1 MLASISSFYRP
12 RHVMMLIT
20 IKYYI
25 YAFLNCR
32 NENKRKRKWC
42 SRILQHIPSPKLQI
56 FICGSKNWIGFIFV
70 ISRKK
75 EKTNTYLHIQWAAI
89 HPALRTQGKLGEKSD
104 DVSHDIEFNPHNECL
119 NGKSTT
125 IHKHHTN
132 TLKLV
137 HLIYFVM

>member
-1 MLASISSFYRP
+1 MFSHLAAHPKSQATDFYLR
-12 RHVMMLIT
+12 LQ
-20 IKYYI
+20 K
-25 YAFLNCR
+25 LNRFHFCHF
-32 NENKRKRKWC
+32 EKKRKNK
-42 SRILQHIPSPKLQI
+42 HI
-56 FICGSKNWIGFIFV
+56 
-70 ISRKK
+70 
-75 EKTNTYLHIQWAAI
+75 HIQWAAI
-89 HPALRTQGKLGEKSD
+89 HPALRTQGKLGEKND